1 MLAEKNVKFYMNDSV
16 MEVRGQDGK
25 VKEVVLKSTRVLPAD
40 VFIVGIGEFN
50 LQLST
55 IIFAFLVLRY
65 FQQSQ
70 LFILYV
76 HSFCLLLSPGV
87 KPNSEFLRGSRI
99 QLDSRNFVIV
109 DKVSRSSSFLMR
121 FRLSLF
127 KVLQTQLYSE
137 KETMWR

>member
-55 IIFAFLVLRY
+55 ITFTFLVLRY

-70 LFILYV
+70 QLGGFLPLHPTYAQSIDGQYYSRFLAPVRKALKPPIAIPMSSPTSGFKMLFYG
-76 HSFCLLLSPGV
+76 LLL
-87 KPNSEFLRGSRI
+87 KI
-99 QLDSRNFVIV
+99 QPFYFI
-109 DKVSRSSSFLMR
+109 RS
-121 FRLSLF
+121 
-127 KVLQTQLYSE
+127 
-137 KETMWR
+137 

>member
-55 IIFAFLVLRY
+55 ITFTFLVLRY

-70 LFILYV
+70 QLGGFLPLHPTYIIPV
-76 HSFCLLLSPGV
+76 
-87 KPNSEFLRGSRI
+87 FLRLCVR
-99 QLDSRNFVIV
+99 
-109 DKVSRSSSFLMR
+109 RSSHR
-121 FRLSLF
+121 
-127 KVLQTQLYSE
+127 
-137 KETMWR
+137 